1 VTEHAAAPDEP
12 EVAAAVVT
20 SRLGVLVGRRRDR
33 NPPWT
38 FPSGKIKAGESPQD
52 AAVRETHEETG
63 LRVRATGV
71 IGSRTHPLTGVRM
84 VYVAAEPLN
93 AAEIGTS
100 HADFGVQD
108 DRELAEVQWASL
120 AGTEELMSDMA
131 DTVRRHLR
139 RVL

>member
-1 VTEHAAAPDEP
+1 
-12 EVAAAVVT
+12 
-20 SRLGVLVGRRRDR
+20 
-33 NPPWT
+33 
-38 FPSGKIKAGESPQD
+38 
-52 AAVRETHEETG
+52 
-63 LRVRATGV
+63 
-71 IGSRTHPLTGVRM
+71 M

-120 AGTEELMSDMA
+120 AGTEELMSDME